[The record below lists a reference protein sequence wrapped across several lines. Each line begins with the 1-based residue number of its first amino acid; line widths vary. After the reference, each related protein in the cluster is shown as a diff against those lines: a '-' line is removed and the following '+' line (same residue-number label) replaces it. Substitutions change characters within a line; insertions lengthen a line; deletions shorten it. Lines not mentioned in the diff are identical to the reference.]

1 MENKNDLSELERI
14 INDMDTMDVKEV
26 FKKVRSSDSD
36 SSNEIDKESSKYKGD
51 IKGIVTKE
59 EYEELPYLGKKCIQF
74 MENYVADK
82 EDLTF
87 EDYFERYANTYG
99 KDEINSFKN
108 TIYRLKTSKVFTI
121 QSLISIVNVI
131 GYEVHMEAEEFKPMQ
146 NLRVYKP
153 KRKVNASR
161 FMGKLHFE
169 LDPNVVYED
178 FILEFITFLEDLGDE
193 GYTFEMLF
201 GELEY
206 NSDERNPVNKLKSTL
221 DKLIKQ
227 GKLTWKTMETVSECL
242 GMNLKVDFKKDTID
256 TDEIKKFD
264 ASSRIKLRDDDI
276 TKK

>member
-26 FKKVRSSDSD
+26 FNNVRSSDLD
-36 SSNEIDKESSKYKGD
+36 KDNGIDKESSKYKGD

-99 KDEINSFKN
+99 KEEINSFKN

-131 GYEVHMEAEEFKPMQ
+131 GYEVHMESEEFKSMDE
-146 NLRVYKP
+146 LKIYEP

-161 FMGKLHFE
+161 FMGKLHFD
-169 LDPNVVYED
+169 LDPSVVYED

-201 GELEY
+201 GELEAK
-206 NSDERNPVNKLKSTL
+206 SDEKNPVNKLKSTL

-227 GKLTWKTMETVSECL
+227 GKLTWKTMETVSDCL
-242 GMNLKVDFKKDTID
+242 GMTLKVNFKKDTID
-256 TDEIKKFD
+256 TNEINKFD
-264 ASSRIKLRDDDI
+264 ASSRIRLKDDDI
-276 TKK
+276 TRS